1 MADRYTE
8 VTRNSWG
15 SRIKNTFVGVLIGI
29 ILFLGSFF
37 LVWWNEG
44 NSINR
49 ENDLKQGN
57 KDIISVKSDIPLPG
71 NENKLVHLSG
81 KVETADTLID
91 SEFGTTANAIA
102 LSRKVLIYQWVEK
115 TTQRTEKE
123 LGGSERVITQYDYT
137 KQWVS
142 EPNNSSEFKI
152 QEGHLN
158 KCDFPYRDTIT
169 LAQNVK
175 VGSFDLTAP
184 LLYQIDKFEDY
195 AIDSTSFDDSFMI
208 SSNTIYLGSEIINDD
223 PEIGDMKISFQV
235 AYAPEMVSII
245 AQQVNGTL
253 STYVG
258 ENDTE
263 IVKLAYGTVSADNMI
278 KLALEENGSQTWIL
292 RGLGILFC
300 IIGLLL
306 ILKPLSVIMD
316 VLPILGSITNFGT
329 VILSVIL
336 GLILMLTT
344 ISIAWLFYRPILSIS
359 LFAVIVPLFIYLY
372 RRGKKKDTTM
382 KLS

>member
-1 MADRYTE
+1 MNNKYTE

-15 SRIKNTFVGVLIGI
+15 SRIMSSFVGVLFGI

-44 NSINR
+44 NSIR
-49 ENDLKQGN
+49 TENDLKKGN
-57 KDIISVKSDIPLPG
+57 KDIISVKSDTPLPA

-91 SEFGTTANAIA
+91 DEFGIATNAIA
-102 LSRKVLIYQWVEK
+102 LSRKVLIYQWVES
-115 TTQRTEKE
+115 TTERTEKE
-123 LGGSERVITQYDYT
+123 LGGSEKVITEYNYT
-137 KQWVS
+137 KKWVY
-142 EPNNSSEFKI
+142 EPTNSSGFKI
-152 QEGHLN
+152 EEGHLN

-169 LAQNVK
+169 MAQNAK

-184 LLYQIDKFEDY
+184 LLQQIDKFEDY
-195 AIDSTSFDDSFMI
+195 IIDSNLYNKTFTI
-208 SSNTIYLGSEIINDD
+208 SSNTIYLGSGKINDD

-245 AQQVNGTL
+245 AQQLKGTL
-253 STYVG
+253 SPYIG
-258 ENDTE
+258 ENATK

-278 KLALEENGSQTWIL
+278 KLALKENSSQTWIL
-292 RGLGILFC
+292 RGLGLVLC
-300 IIGLLL
+300 IIGLIL
-306 ILKPLSVIMD
+306 ILKPISVIMD
-316 VLPILGSITNFGT
+316 VLPILGSIANFGAG
-329 VILSVIL
+329 ILSVIL
-336 GLILMLTT
+336 GLILILTT

-372 RRGKKKDTTM
+372 KKGKKKA
-382 KLS
+382 K

>member
-1 MADRYTE
+1 MNNKYTE

-15 SRIKNTFVGVLIGI
+15 SRIMSSFVGVLFGI

-44 NSINR
+44 NSIR
-49 ENDLKQGN
+49 SENDLKQGN
-57 KDIISVKSDIPLPG
+57 KDIISVNSDSPIPE

-81 KVETADTLID
+81 KVATADTLID
-91 SEFGTTANAIA
+91 SEFGITTNAIA
-102 LSRKVLIYQWVEK
+102 LSRKVLIYQWVES
-115 TTQRTEKE
+115 TTERTEKE
-123 LGGSERVITQYDYT
+123 IGGSERVVTEYNYS
-137 KQWVS
+137 KNWVS
-142 EPNNSSEFKI
+142 EPNNSSGFKI

-169 LAQNVK
+169 MAQNAK
-175 VGSFDLTAP
+175 VGAFDLTTP
-184 LLYQIDKFEDY
+184 LLNQIDKYEDY
-195 AIDSTSFDDSFMI
+195 ILDTTSFGDTFMI
-208 SSNTIYLGSEIINDD
+208 SSNTIYLGSEKINDD

-235 AYAPEMVSII
+235 AKAPEMVSIM

-253 STYVG
+253 SAYVG
-258 ENDTE
+258 ENGTE
-263 IVKLAYGTVSADNMI
+263 ILKLAYGTVSADNMM
-278 KLALEENGSQTWIL
+278 KLALEKNTSQTWIL
-292 RGLGILFC
+292 RGLGLVLC
-300 IIGLLL
+300 IIGLSL

-329 VILSVIL
+329 GILSFVL
-336 GLILMLTT
+336 GLILILTT

-372 RRGKKKDTTM
+372 RKGKKKDETM

>member
-1 MADRYTE
+1 MNNKYTE

-15 SRIKNTFVGVLIGI
+15 SRIMSSFVGVLFGI

-44 NSINR
+44 NSIR
-49 ENDLKQGN
+49 SENDLKQGN
-57 KDIISVKSDIPLPG
+57 KDIISVKSDTPVPE

-102 LSRKVLIYQWVEK
+102 LSRKVLIYQWVES
-115 TTQRTEKE
+115 TTERTEKE
-123 LGGSERVITQYDYT
+123 IGGSEKVVTDYNYT
-137 KQWVS
+137 KDWVS
-142 EPNNSSEFKI
+142 EPINSSGFKI

-158 KCDFPYRDTIT
+158 KCNFPYRDTIT
-169 LAQNVK
+169 MAQNAK

-184 LLYQIDKFEDY
+184 LLNQIDKFEDY
-195 AIDSTSFDDSFMI
+195 ILDTTSFGDTFMI
-208 SSNTIYLGSEIINDD
+208 SSNTIYLGSEKINDD

-235 AYAPEMVSII
+235 ANAPEMVSIM

-253 STYVG
+253 SAYVG
-258 ENDTE
+258 ENGTE
-263 IVKLAYGTVSADNMI
+263 ILKLAYGTVSADDMM
-278 KLALEENGSQTWIL
+278 KLALEKNTSQTWLL
-292 RGLGILFC
+292 RGLGLVLC
-300 IIGLLL
+300 IIGLSL

-329 VILSVIL
+329 GILSFVL
-336 GLILMLTT
+336 GLILILTT

>member
-1 MADRYTE
+1 MNNKYTE

-15 SRIKNTFVGVLIGI
+15 SRIMSSFVGVLFGI

-44 NSINR
+44 NSIR
-49 ENDLKQGN
+49 TENDLKKGN
-57 KDIISVKSDIPLPG
+57 KDIISVKSDTPLPA

-91 SEFGTTANAIA
+91 DEFGIATNAIA
-102 LSRKVLIYQWVEK
+102 LSRKVLIYQWVES
-115 TTQRTEKE
+115 TTERTEKE
-123 LGGSERVITQYDYT
+123 LGGSEKVITEYNYT
-137 KQWVS
+137 KKWVY
-142 EPNNSSEFKI
+142 EPTNSSGFKI
-152 QEGHLN
+152 EEGHLN

-169 LAQNVK
+169 MAQNVK

-184 LLYQIDKFEDY
+184 LLQQIDKFEDY
-195 AIDSTSFDDSFMI
+195 IIDSNLYNKTFTI
-208 SSNTIYLGSEIINDD
+208 SSNTIYLGSGKINDD
-223 PEIGDMKISFQV
+223 PEIGDMKILFQV

-245 AQQVNGTL
+245 AQQLKGTL
-253 STYVG
+253 SPYIG
-258 ENDTE
+258 ENGTK

-278 KLALEENGSQTWIL
+278 KLALKENSSQTWIL
-292 RGLGILFC
+292 RGLGLVLC
-300 IIGLLL
+300 IIGLIL
-306 ILKPLSVIMD
+306 ILKPISVIMD
-316 VLPILGSITNFGT
+316 VLPILGSIANFGAG
-329 VILSVIL
+329 ILSVIL
-336 GLILMLTT
+336 GLILILTT

-372 RRGKKKDTTM
+372 KKGKKKGTIM